1 MEEQNRTAIIYE
13 AQRKMLAADYEMA
26 EIRGLL
32 NELMALEEL
41 DEVITRANS
50 FIAEAELRISRKDL
64 PAYDSEVKSSVHQ
77 SANEHS
83 VANQFAANRQSAGNQ
98 SADEQSVANQFAA
111 NQSDEKLDMEQA
123 VIDTEAA
130 AEIVLNEQKRIIEKL
145 LSHGIVP
152 AQIHQWLDFPMEMII
167 ETYKNMKSVE

>member
-41 DEVITRANS
+41 DEVIARANS
-50 FIAEAELRISRKDL
+50 FIAEAELRISRKDF
-64 PAYDSEVKSSVHQ
+64 PTHDSGIKSSAV
-77 SANEHS
+77 
-83 VANQFAANRQSAGNQ
+83 Q
-98 SADEQSVANQFAA
+98 SADEQSVANQFTA
-111 NQSDEKLDMEQA
+111 NQFADGPDMEQS
-123 VIDTEAA
+123 VIDAEAA